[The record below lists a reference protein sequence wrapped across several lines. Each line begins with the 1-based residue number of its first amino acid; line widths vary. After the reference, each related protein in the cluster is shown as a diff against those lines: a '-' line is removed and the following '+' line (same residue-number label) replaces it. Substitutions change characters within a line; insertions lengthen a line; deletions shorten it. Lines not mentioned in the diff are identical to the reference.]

1 MAETSVRTNGRESTD
16 GHRGEEKEREREA
29 KYEAIPSLSR
39 SDIGIRKH
47 GAHGVAGT
55 GIRG

>member
-1 MAETSVRTNGRESTD
+1 MD
-16 GHRGEEKEREREA
+16 EKARMDTEVKRRREREA